1 MRRSGFLGPFIVE
14 ATLAVAFRL
23 QSVGRE
29 LQVIRK
35 GVDPKSGDAGMSEE
49 RQNNELPARKRRG
62 RWIMVGILVVLL
74 VSIPTFFI
82 VRYITRSTPDTT
94 LDAFCN
100 ALQQEN
106 YPSAYARFS
115 ARLQRTISETT
126 FVGIFSQDK
135 VNACTHGTTDDA
147 GTSVTST
154 IKFVHA
160 SRGVNNDIVT
170 LTKDSNDS
178 WQIDDIYRQ
187 T

>member
-1 MRRSGFLGPFIVE
+1 MP
-14 ATLAVAFRL
+14 
-23 QSVGRE
+23 
-29 LQVIRK
+29 
-35 GVDPKSGDAGMSEE
+35 EE
-49 RQNNELPARKRRG
+49 RQGQEFPERYAPSEYIPFRSDTFTPQYSGMAPLSARRQRG
-62 RWIMVGILVVLL
+62 RWIMVGILVALLL

-82 VRYITRSTPDTT
+82 VKYITRSTPDTT

-106 YPSAYARFS
+106 YPSAYAQFS

-126 FVGIFSQDK
+126 FASIFSQDK
-135 VNACTHGTTDDA
+135 VNTCTHGTTDDA

-154 IKFVHA
+154 IKLVHA
-160 SRGVNNDIVT
+160 SRGVNHDIVT